1 MELNFNTKPNYSGPM
16 TTANSAEEGRLK
28 VDASGIRKKKKKKKI
43 IKESINRIVNK

>member
-28 VDASGIRKKKKKKKI
+28 VDVSGIKKKKKKI